1 MKHASTKKQEH
12 DTPELSP
19 DSVFNVPQGK
29 PEALTLP
36 RQMSRPAIGLMHCG
50 WAIWFHRRFMDS
62 RGSSRQPVGVGEIW
76 TLQSKTCSP
85 PDIEALENKT
95 QSPDCI
101 LRRYKGNLVT
111 TRSAIFLTLDDP
123 GFSKMSARLSIF
135 TIGLILLVTATYVLE
150 SEATVAD
157 GAVDESAKPVFES
170 IELAAVTVFTIE
182 YLARLITCPIYKPIG
197 CLRSTLRFVMAP
209 FNLIDAAACFPYWVT
224 FTMKLHDPDADQTA
238 LGFVRAMRLIRVF
251 RICRI
256 AKYSTGIQMIV
267 AAMTRSTRLLGI
279 LIMLLCISVLLIG
292 SIMNMVE
299 GDVALPNSSSYSEAA
314 LNAMGRTPE
323 AHLACYGTIT
333 RCFWWA
339 IVTMTTVGYG
349 DCYPVTGLGKM
360 ISSVAMLSG
369 VLILALPITVVGAN
383 FQAVVDMH
391 EADLAARRE
400 AATVDESG
408 DGIIDLLELRTFLI
422 GKRKLNVLR
431 RDIPTDP
438 EALLAQFDVERK
450 GHLYLDEFKKLE
462 EHVIEPLSVDPQ
474 ASTRTLLQ
482 AVKTN
487 ELRFAEV
494 QEAVRQMEIRFEA
507 GMARIESLINA
518 GGCSRR
524 VSPISAGGAVL
535 GGATLGGATLGGA
548 TFLGGATLGGRG
560 SGRRHRRR
568 CQTDIVVDVAALA

>member
-1 MKHASTKKQEH
+1 
-12 DTPELSP
+12 
-19 DSVFNVPQGK
+19 
-29 PEALTLP
+29 
-36 RQMSRPAIGLMHCG
+36 
-50 WAIWFHRRFMDS
+50 
-62 RGSSRQPVGVGEIW
+62 
-76 TLQSKTCSP
+76 
-85 PDIEALENKT
+85 
-95 QSPDCI
+95 
-101 LRRYKGNLVT
+101 
-111 TRSAIFLTLDDP
+111 
-123 GFSKMSARLSIF
+123 
-135 TIGLILLVTATYVLE
+135 
-150 SEATVAD
+150 
-157 GAVDESAKPVFES
+157 
-170 IELAAVTVFTIE
+170 
-182 YLARLITCPIYKPIG
+182 
-197 CLRSTLRFVMAP
+197 
-209 FNLIDAAACFPYWVT
+209 
-224 FTMKLHDPDADQTA
+224 
-238 LGFVRAMRLIRVF
+238 
-251 RICRI
+251 
-256 AKYSTGIQMIV
+256 
-267 AAMTRSTRLLGI
+267 
-279 LIMLLCISVLLIG
+279 
-292 SIMNMVE
+292 
-299 GDVALPNSSSYSEAA
+299 
-314 LNAMGRTPE
+314 
-323 AHLACYGTIT
+323 
-333 RCFWWA
+333 
-339 IVTMTTVGYG
+339 
-349 DCYPVTGLGKM
+349 
-360 ISSVAMLSG
+360 MLSG

-408 DGIIDLLELRTFLI
+408 DGIIDLLELRTFLN

-524 VSPISAGGAVL
+524 VSPIISPISAGGAGATL

-548 TFLGGATLGGRG
+548 TLGGG